1 VWQQDVGDYYKGVDF
16 DIAIAPSADQLF
28 NRSKTWIR
36 ALEMGALG
44 IPIVAQ
50 NRLPYSDYVIDG
62 VTGFLVNTEEEWHD
76 RLTELINDPEM
87 RAEMGGPP
95 LSAVAP
101 VAPPA
106 AARTYLVF
114 FDWDRA
120 DLTDRARQVVG
131 DAVQGAKRV
140 SNTRIEVAG
149 HADRSGTP
157 AYNQA
162 LSQRRAESVG
172 AELVRQGINRSDII
186 VTAFGESRPLVPT
199 ADNVREPQNR
209 RVEIVLR

>member
-1 VWQQDVGDYYKGVDF
+1 MT
-16 DIAIAPSADQLF
+16 A
-28 NRSKTWIR
+28 
-36 ALEMGALG
+36 
-44 IPIVAQ
+44 
-50 NRLPYSDYVIDG
+50 
-62 VTGFLVNTEEEWHD
+62 
-76 RLTELINDPEM
+76 
-87 RAEMGGPP
+87 
-95 LSAVAP
+95 AVAP

-162 LSQRRAESVG
+162 LSQRRADSVG
-172 AELVRQGINRSDII
+172 AELVRQGINRNDII

-199 ADNVREPQNR
+199 ADGLREPQNR
-209 RVEIVLR
+209 RVEMVLK

>member
-1 VWQQDVGDYYKGVDF
+1 
-16 DIAIAPSADQLF
+16 
-28 NRSKTWIR
+28 
-36 ALEMGALG
+36 
-44 IPIVAQ
+44 
-50 NRLPYSDYVIDG
+50 
-62 VTGFLVNTEEEWHD
+62 
-76 RLTELINDPEM
+76 
-87 RAEMGGPP
+87 
-95 LSAVAP
+95 

-157 AYNQA
+157 ACNQA

-172 AELVRQGINRSDII
+172 AELVRQGINRNDII

-199 ADNVREPQNR
+199 ADGLREPQNR
-209 RVEIVLR
+209 RVEIVLK